1 MESSDFAGPTK
12 GGVATATSAESE
24 DLNKEQIL
32 HSERQTPND
41 MDTEESLESNVATN
55 LSGFRWKRVL
65 NPTGPQPRPRHGHR
79 AINIKEL
86 MVVFGG
92 GNEGIVDELH
102 VYNTV
107 TNQWYVPVL
116 KGDVP
121 NGCAAYGFVVE
132 GTRMFVFGGMI
143 EYGKYSNELYE
154 LQATKWEWRKMYPES
169 PDNGLSPCP
178 RLGHS
183 FTMVGEKIF
192 LFGGLANESDDPKN
206 NIPKYLNDLYILDTR
221 GVHSH
226 NGKWII
232 PKTYGDSP
240 PPRESHTGISFSSK
254 NTGKLN
260 LLIYGGMSGCR
271 LGDLWLLDTDSMTWS
286 KPRTLGQAPLP
297 RSLHSSTMI
306 ANKMYVFGGWVPL
319 VINDSKSTTERE
331 WKCTNTLAVLDL
343 DTMTWDN
350 VTLDTVE
357 ENVPRARAGHCAVG
371 IQSRLYVWSGRD
383 GYRKAWN
390 NQVRVCCK
398 DLWYLEV
405 TKPLYAVKVALVRA
419 STHALELSWTATT
432 FAAAYVL
439 QIQKIEQ
446 AANPSSKQSAQSLV
460 QYGTTSTVAPPAN
473 GSEITPS
480 VGVEAAAA
488 SLKFEKSQISVLHHA
503 AGAAS
508 ASEATVQPATTTTKP
523 ASVSGSVGFTDISQS
538 PSPNTQLQMKPISRL
553 LVEAAAAS
561 LKFEKTPGSMLQ
573 HAAGAASSSEAVGQ
587 PPSTATKTAS
597 ALASVGFTDVL
608 QSASPNTQFQ
618 VKPVTA
624 VAGTSFTVPT
634 STVGVQPQISIISS
648 TAVSVGGNAATTS
661 SSSGMLQKFRH
672 SVAPSRTGS
681 TTTAVATVGG
691 GDTMAVRVSGSMPS
705 NVVLSSSASSGSLRL
720 VPNVTA
726 SQTLRIA
733 TTHSTGGGAA
743 TNILKTALP
752 STAVQSQHTG
762 QATTSI
768 GGKQYFIQKPLTLA
782 PNVQLQFV
790 KTSSGGMTVQTL
802 PKMNFNI
809 AKGATSQSLS
819 IANQQLS
826 AGSAQIQ
833 ITSGPQKSASSA
845 GSTVSSVAGSTTSTS
860 QHNKPIVSG
869 NVLKLVSPHAMT
881 SGGKLI
887 MKNSNILQMGKVTP
901 NVMGGKPA
909 FVITNKQ
916 GTQLGNQQIII
927 VTTGGSLRTVP
938 ASTVMSTA
946 GTGTGTSIVS
956 IVGSTSTTTSTLQ
969 AIGAQRAVISNQS
982 GVKMIRNISSAP
994 GSLATGQKVSSSPLQ
1009 QKTALYIGGKPVT
1022 VMSTNAG
1029 VAGSGSNSNKL
1040 VVLPGTSATNV
1051 GSTTTLSARKSF
1063 VNIFNAGGSSRAL
1076 TLATK
1081 SVPAKIVQSAQVQV
1095 QKESVAE
1102 KSAPITNI
1110 ADTDPMDDIIEQ
1122 LDGAGDLLQKHPTH
1136 DAQGRSEEGVNDDN
1150 ATSTS
1155 MSASGRSEGQSSASG
1170 SSDHNQSIT
1179 DQQVGIVEDI
1189 TGVSSTTDARETPAE
1204 STESV
1209 NSTESGEDK
1218 MNSIEFTANPS
1229 SSDNTCSRP
1238 TTSETEAATIL
1249 TNIKAGEA
1257 SVLGSAGV
1265 GKDPAISTTRGAG
1278 ADGAR
1283 DTDGDFSQGHISHQH
1298 QNVDGSHLEALASAA
1313 VMQAATADATA
1324 SMNSSQV
1331 VKILFE
1337 RSGSGTQLANAITD
1351 NSQTND
1357 QQNAIAVAAQNTS
1370 QNENDKWQTVGV
1382 FKDLSHTVTSY
1393 IDSKYFN
1400 DTLLESLDADN
1411 LPDFNQYPRV
1421 SLDPGT
1427 AYRFRL
1433 AAINSCGRG
1442 EWGEISS
1449 FKTCLPGFPG
1459 APSAIKISKD
1469 VKEGAHLTWEPP
1481 PAQKTKE
1488 IVEYSVYLAV
1498 KPTTKDKALT
1508 SPQLAFVRVYV
1519 GAANQCTVP
1528 NASLSNAHVDCSNKP
1543 AIIFRIAARNQKGY
1557 GPATQ
1562 VRWLQ
1567 DPATTK
1573 LQTPANTPNLKR
1585 AQDKTFSG
1593 TGSPANSYC
1602 SPQKRGRSGGLQD

>member
-1 MESSDFAGPTK
+1 MECSDIIAEKSALETVLNTEFMLQTEDNSRIDNVDNDENFHNRQAAVSTAGS
-12 GGVATATSAESE
+12 TS
-24 DLNKEQIL
+24 
-32 HSERQTPND
+32 P
-41 MDTEESLESNVATN
+41 MC
-55 LSGFRWKRVL
+55 GFRWKRVL

-143 EYGKYSNELYE
+143 EYGKYSNDLYE
-154 LQATKWEWRKMYPES
+154 LQATKWEWRKMYAES
-169 PDNGLSPCP
+169 PDGDGMSPCP

-183 FTMVGEKIF
+183 FTMVGDKIF

-226 NGKWII
+226 NGKWIV
-232 PKTYGDSP
+232 PKTFGDSP
-240 PPRESHTGISFSSK
+240 PPRESHTGIAFTSK
-254 NTGKLN
+254 ANGNLN

-271 LGDLWLLDTDSMTWS
+271 LGDLWLLDTESMTWA

-319 VINDSKSTTERE
+319 VMNESKSTTERE

-343 DTMTWDN
+343 DTMSWDN

-390 NQVRVCCK
+390 NQVCCK

-439 QIQKIEQ
+439 QIQKIDQ
-446 AANPSSKQSAQSLV
+446 
-460 QYGTTSTVAPPAN
+460 
-473 GSEITPS
+473 PS
-480 VGVEAAAA
+480 VNPGTKQPQNLVNQVITAAAKTA
-488 SLKFEKSQISVLHHA
+488 NEP
-503 AGAAS
+503 
-508 ASEATVQPATTTTKP
+508 TATTVPENSPESTLLLAGNEANSSTDGKNTIK
-523 ASVSGSVGFTDISQS
+523 AEINVQAREGMGSRS
-538 PSPNTQLQMKPISRL
+538 P
-553 LVEAAAAS
+553 
-561 LKFEKTPGSMLQ
+561 
-573 HAAGAASSSEAVGQ
+573 
-587 PPSTATKTAS
+587 
-597 ALASVGFTDVL
+597 
-608 QSASPNTQFQ
+608 
-618 VKPVTA
+618 
-624 VAGTSFTVPT
+624 PT
-634 STVGVQPQISIISS
+634 SPQLKKKSGNAATITSVVQPQISVISS
-648 TAVSVGGNAATTS
+648 TAASAPVTTSGNTSVGNI
-661 SSSGMLQKFRH
+661 LQKFRPI
-672 SVAPSRTGS
+672 A
-681 TTTAVATVGG
+681 TTTARTDPVALRTSN
-691 GDTMAVRVSGSMPS
+691 A
-705 NVVLSSSASSGSLRL
+705 NVVLSSVTGATTAAASG
-720 VPNVTA
+720 NA
-726 SQTLRIA
+726 LRIVSSA
-733 TTHSTGGGAA
+733 AA
-743 TNILKTALP
+743 TSSSQALRNSSATINILKTSAP
-752 STAVQSQHTG
+752 SAGSPTTTT
-762 QATTSI
+762 TTSI

-802 PKMNFNI
+802 PKVNFNVT
-809 AKGATSQSLS
+809 KGGGNPSQSLS
-819 IANQQLS
+819 IGNTQTPIQGSALPVNQQ
-826 AGSAQIQ
+826 
-833 ITSGPQKSASSA
+833 PKSS
-845 GSTVSSVAGSTTSTS
+845 
-860 QHNKPIVSG
+860 IVSG
-869 NVLKLVSPHAMT
+869 NVLKLVSPHTMT

-916 GTQLGNQQIII
+916 GAQLGNQQIII
-927 VTTGGSLRTVP
+927 VTTGGGSMRTVP
-938 ASTVMSTA
+938 AGAVMSTA
-946 GTGTGTSIVS
+946 GSGTGTGTSTTGTSIVS
-956 IVGSTSTTTSTLQ
+956 IVSPTATTSSPLQ
-969 AIGAQRAVISNQS
+969 VSSVGGHRTVISTNPS
-982 GVKMIRNISSAP
+982 GVKMLRSISSVQAP
-994 GSLATGQKVSSSPLQ
+994 GGQKVVSGGTPIH
-1009 QKTALYIGGKPVT
+1009 QKAALYIGGKAVT
-1022 VMSTNAG
+1022 VMSSTNPNLTAG
-1029 VAGSGSNSNKL
+1029 NAISNSKL
-1040 VVLPGTSATNV
+1040 MVVPGGSTNVSATSN
-1051 GSTTTLSARKSF
+1051 STTLSGRKSF
-1063 VNIFNAGGSSRAL
+1063 VFNSGSSPRAVTL
-1076 TLATK
+1076 TTKGIHARILPSTSATL
-1081 SVPAKIVQSAQVQV
+1081 S
-1095 QKESVAE
+1095 KESLKE
-1102 KSAPITNI
+1102 ISDKKDNI
-1110 ADTDPMDDIIEQ
+1110 DPTDDIIEQ
-1122 LDGAGDLLQKHPTH
+1122 LDGAVDQLNPQENEAK
-1136 DAQGRSEEGVNDDN
+1136 EEDNNDDNDN

-1155 MSASGRSEGQSSASG
+1155 AATSADIMAPIPMAINEDVSA
-1170 SSDHNQSIT
+1170 
-1179 DQQVGIVEDI
+1179 
-1189 TGVSSTTDARETPAE
+1189 VSSTTDARETAAE
-1204 STESV
+1204 SLEEAPKYTEKEQV
-1209 NSTESGEDK
+1209 NRESTIKSTLLPNDHQ
-1218 MNSIEFTANPS
+1218 NN
-1229 SSDNTCSRP
+1229 RP

-1249 TNIKAGEA
+1249 TNIKSAEVSGTNKNA
-1257 SVLGSAGV
+1257 SSSASIIGDDNRATDV
-1265 GKDPAISTTRGAG
+1265 S
-1278 ADGAR
+1278 
-1283 DTDGDFSQGHISHQH
+1283 DTKFNQIPHKFP
-1298 QNVDGSHLEALASAA
+1298 NVDGSHLDALASAA
-1313 VMQAATADATA
+1313 VMQAATADASALNLNSGETVKSLVEA
-1324 SMNSSQV
+1324 SPR
-1331 VKILFE
+1331 K
-1337 RSGSGTQLANAITD
+1337 SGGD
-1351 NSQTND
+1351 NSKNQLD
-1357 QQNAIAVAAQNTS
+1357 AQ
-1370 QNENDKWQTVGV
+1370 KWHTVGI

-1393 IDSKYFN
+1393 LDSNSFDDSLLDDVFDVDNLADLSKY
-1400 DTLLESLDADN
+1400 
-1411 LPDFNQYPRV
+1411 PRIN
-1421 SLDPGT
+1421 LDPGT

-1498 KPTTKDKALT
+1498 KPTTKDNKTLAAT
-1508 SPQLAFVRVYV
+1508 PQLAFVRVYV

-1567 DPATTK
+1567 DPTTTK
-1573 LQTPANTPNLKR
+1573 LPTSTGPQSLKR
-1585 AQDKTFSG
+1585 AQDKSNSSAGSTF
-1593 TGSPANSYC
+1593 C
-1602 SPQKRGRSGGLQD
+1602 SPNKRGRSGVND

>member
-1 MESSDFAGPTK
+1 MDSTEFAGSNSSL
-12 GGVATATSAESE
+12 GTAMA
-24 DLNKEQIL
+24 DALNSEQIIRSASIQSSSGGNCL
-32 HSERQTPND
+32 ARVD
-41 MDTEESLESNVATN
+41 MDLDPYQAEVGINHNLTN
-55 LSGFRWKRVL
+55 SPSVGFRWKRVL

-169 PDNGLSPCP
+169 PDNGTSPCP

-232 PKTYGDSP
+232 PKTFGDSP
-240 PPRESHTGISFSSK
+240 PPRESHTGISFTSRQ
-254 NTGKLN
+254 TGKLS
-260 LLIYGGMSGCR
+260 LLVYGGMSGCR
-271 LGDLWLLDTDSMTWS
+271 LGDLWLLDTDSMTWE
-286 KPRTLGQAPLP
+286 KPRTRGQAPLP

-319 VINDSKSTTERE
+319 VINDSKATTERE

-343 DTMTWDN
+343 DSMIWEN
-350 VTLDTVE
+350 ITLDTVE

-390 NQVRVCCK
+390 NQVCCK

-446 AANPSSKQSAQSLV
+446 APPVANTKQAQSQGQTLI
-460 QYGTTSTVAPPAN
+460 QQPTSNAN
-473 GSEITPS
+473 GSESTPLIAS
-480 VGVEAAAA
+480 AA
-488 SLKFEKSQISVLHHA
+488 LKFEKNPISVLHLTGTSSPA
-503 AGAAS
+503 AAS
-508 ASEATVQPATTTTKP
+508 PA
-523 ASVSGSVGFTDISQS
+523 AGSVGTATPPTITAIGKSTQSSTVHVTQSQV
-538 PSPNTQLQMKPISRL
+538 K
-553 LVEAAAAS
+553 AAS
-561 LKFEKTPGSMLQ
+561 GSSGGSVATEAIVTP
-573 HAAGAASSSEAVGQ
+573 AI
-587 PPSTATKTAS
+587 
-597 ALASVGFTDVL
+597 
-608 QSASPNTQFQ
+608 
-618 VKPVTA
+618 VT
-624 VAGTSFTVPT
+624 VQQ
-634 STVGVQPQISIISS
+634 QPQLSIISS
-648 TAVSVGGNAATTS
+648 SASGVSTTTS
-661 SSSGMLQKFRH
+661 SSSGGILQKFRASASIVKTSIATGVSQASQDGLNVAVRVGAN
-672 SVAPSRTGS
+672 SVTASSGGLVLTTSQSSTGALRIIPGVSTSTGVSAGQPLRLATYSNSGGGGGGAS
-681 TTTAVATVGG
+681 TTTTILKTSQPSATVQTSSPAVAT
-691 GDTMAVRVSGSMPS
+691 T
-705 NVVLSSSASSGSLRL
+705 
-720 VPNVTA
+720 
-726 SQTLRIA
+726 
-733 TTHSTGGGAA
+733 
-743 TNILKTALP
+743 
-752 STAVQSQHTG
+752 
-762 QATTSI
+762 TTSL

-790 KTSSGGMTVQTL
+790 KTSCGGMTVQTL
-802 PKMNFNI
+802 PKVNFNI
-809 AKGATSQSLS
+809 AKSSGGAQSQAISVC
-819 IANQQLS
+819 NQQLS
-826 AGSAQIQ
+826 TGSAHIQ
-833 ITSGPQKSASSA
+833 IASG
-845 GSTVSSVAGSTTSTS
+845 SSVQPKTVMAGGTTVMATTSTS
-860 QHNKPIVSG
+860 TSGHQQHQQQQQQQQKSIVSG
-869 NVLKLVSPHAMT
+869 NVLKLVAPHTM

-916 GTQLGNQQIII
+916 GAQLGNQQIII
-927 VTTGGSLRTVP
+927 VTTGASLRTVP
-938 ASTVMSTA
+938 ASSVMSSA
-946 GTGTGTSIVS
+946 GSAGSTSIVS
-956 IVGSTSTTTSTLQ
+956 IVGSTGTTATPI
-969 AIGAQRAVISNQS
+969 AMGGQRTVLTGQNN
-982 GVKMIRNISSAP
+982 VKMVRNIQGAAGATTGRPITLTSVNS
-994 GSLATGQKVSSSPLQ
+994 GSVAAGQKLAQ
-1009 QKTALYIGGKPVT
+1009 QKTAVYIGGKSVT
-1022 VMSTNAG
+1022 VMSASSSI
-1029 VAGSGSNSNKL
+1029 SGSPGTSSTNKL
-1040 VVLPGTSATNV
+1040 VMLPGATA
-1051 GSTTTLSARKSF
+1051 ARKGF
-1063 VNIFNAGGSSRAL
+1063 VNIFNAGGASGTGVGQRTLAL
-1076 TLATK
+1076 TSRPTASAVKTTVQQVKEKQDNSAAEAAVTIAT
-1081 SVPAKIVQSAQVQV
+1081 
-1095 QKESVAE
+1095 
-1102 KSAPITNI
+1102 I
-1110 ADTDPMDDIIEQ
+1110 ADTDTIDDIIEQ
-1122 LDGAGDLLQKHPTH
+1122 LDGADDLLSPTK
-1136 DAQGRSEEGVNDDN
+1136 DQQVPEDIEDRDENSIAATSSTST
-1150 ATSTS
+1150 ATSTLVPAAA
-1155 MSASGRSEGQSSASG
+1155 MSSKAEDTSTDIRLV
-1170 SSDHNQSIT
+1170 DQSI
-1179 DQQVGIVEDI
+1179 DDI
-1189 TGVSSTTDARETPAE
+1189 SGVSSTTDVQKT
-1204 STESV
+1204 STMTVTATASPNVTGDKNDIIDSNTGLTASV
-1209 NSTESGEDK
+1209 TT
-1218 MNSIEFTANPS
+1218 TAADFNL
-1229 SSDNTCSRP
+1229 
-1238 TTSETEAATIL
+1238 TTASETEAANIL
-1249 TNIKAGEA
+1249 TTIKSGDGLAG
-1257 SVLGSAGV
+1257 SNSSSSIF
-1265 GKDPAISTTRGAG
+1265 KDPAISTTS
-1278 ADGAR
+1278 DS
-1283 DTDGDFSQGHISHQH
+1283 DVPHSQLSISAIRQHHH
-1298 QNVDGSHLEALASAA
+1298 QNVDGSQLDALASAA
-1313 VMQAATADATA
+1313 VLQAATASADSSKPNRNLLDSLSAGHII
-1324 SMNSSQV
+1324 SKSIDQPKSCIDNNLPVSVSNSTIDDS
-1331 VKILFE
+1331 
-1337 RSGSGTQLANAITD
+1337 
-1351 NSQTND
+1351 
-1357 QQNAIAVAAQNTS
+1357 
-1370 QNENDKWQTVGV
+1370 DKWHTVGI

-1393 IDSKYFN
+1393 IDYKYFN
-1400 DTLLESLDADN
+1400 EAQLENYDADN
-1411 LPDFNQYPRV
+1411 LPDLSQYPRI

-1433 AAINSCGRG
+1433 AALNTCGRG

-1498 KPTTKDKALT
+1498 KPTTKDKVS

-1567 DPATTK
+1567 DPTTNK
-1573 LQTPANTPNLKR
+1573 LQGAANTANLKR
-1585 AQDKTFSG
+1585 TQEKSG
-1593 TGSPANSYC
+1593 ASSTSSYS
-1602 SPQKRGRSGGLQD
+1602 SPQKRARSTGLHSIE

>member
-1 MESSDFAGPTK
+1 SS
-12 GGVATATSAESE
+12 
-24 DLNKEQIL
+24 
-32 HSERQTPND
+32 
-41 MDTEESLESNVATN
+41 MC
-55 LSGFRWKRVL
+55 GFRWKRVL

-143 EYGKYSNELYE
+143 EYGKYSNDLYE

-169 PDNGLSPCP
+169 PDGGGMSPCP

-183 FTMVGEKIF
+183 FTMVGDKIF

-226 NGKWII
+226 NGKWIV
-232 PKTYGDSP
+232 PKTFGDSP
-240 PPRESHTGISFSSK
+240 PPRESHTGIAFTSK
-254 NTGKLN
+254 ANGNLN

-271 LGDLWLLDTDSMTWS
+271 LGDLWLLDTESMTWA

-319 VINDSKSTTERE
+319 VMNESKSTTERE

-357 ENVPRARAGHCAVG
+357 DNVPRARAGHCAVG

-390 NQVRVCCK
+390 NQVCCK

-439 QIQKIEQ
+439 QIQKIDQPSVNPGTKQPQNMVNQGITQ
-446 AANPSSKQSAQSLV
+446 AAR
-460 QYGTTSTVAPPAN
+460 TSNEPTA
-473 GSEITPS
+473 T
-480 VGVEAAAA
+480 
-488 SLKFEKSQISVLHHA
+488 
-503 AGAAS
+503 
-508 ASEATVQPATTTTKP
+508 TVQENNPE
-523 ASVSGSVGFTDISQS
+523 SSLLLSGNEANSSTEGKSTIKTEINVQARDGMGSRS
-538 PSPNTQLQMKPISRL
+538 P
-553 LVEAAAAS
+553 
-561 LKFEKTPGSMLQ
+561 
-573 HAAGAASSSEAVGQ
+573 
-587 PPSTATKTAS
+587 
-597 ALASVGFTDVL
+597 
-608 QSASPNTQFQ
+608 
-618 VKPVTA
+618 
-624 VAGTSFTVPT
+624 PT
-634 STVGVQPQISIISS
+634 SPQLKKKSGNVAIVTSVVQPQISVISS
-648 TAVSVGGNAATTS
+648 TAASAPVATSGNTAVSNI
-661 SSSGMLQKFRH
+661 LQKFRP
-672 SVAPSRTGS
+672 A
-681 TTTAVATVGG
+681 TTTARTDPVALHTSS
-691 GDTMAVRVSGSMPS
+691 A
-705 NVVLSSSASSGSLRL
+705 NVVLSSVTGTTTAAAAGNTLRIVSSASATSS
-720 VPNVTA
+720 
-726 SQTLRIA
+726 SQTLRNSSA
-733 TTHSTGGGAA
+733 TI
-743 TNILKTALP
+743 NILKTSAQSAGS
-752 STAVQSQHTG
+752 STTTT
-762 QATTSI
+762 TTSI

-802 PKMNFNI
+802 PKVNFNV
-809 AKGATSQSLS
+809 AKGGGNPSQSLS
-819 IANQQLS
+819 IGNAQTPIQGSPLPVNQQ
-826 AGSAQIQ
+826 
-833 ITSGPQKSASSA
+833 PKSS
-845 GSTVSSVAGSTTSTS
+845 
-860 QHNKPIVSG
+860 IVSG
-869 NVLKLVSPHAMT
+869 NVLKLVSPHTMT

-916 GTQLGNQQIII
+916 GAQLGNQQIII
-927 VTTGGSLRTVP
+927 VTTAGGSMRTVP
-938 ASTVMSTA
+938 AGAVMSTA
-946 GTGTGTSIVS
+946 GSGTVGTSTTGTSIVS
-956 IVGSTSTTTSTLQ
+956 IVSPTATTASPLQ
-969 AIGAQRAVISNQS
+969 VSSVGGHRTVISTNPS
-982 GVKMIRNISSAP
+982 GVKMLRSISSVQAP
-994 GSLATGQKVSSSPLQ
+994 GGQKVVTSGTAIH
-1009 QKTALYIGGKPVT
+1009 QKAALYIGGKAVT
-1022 VMSTNAG
+1022 VMSSTNPNLTATTPI
-1029 VAGSGSNSNKL
+1029 SNSKL
-1040 VVLPGTSATNV
+1040 MVVPG
-1051 GSTTTLSARKSF
+1051 GSTTVSGTSNSTTLAGRKSF
-1063 VNIFNAGGSSRAL
+1063 VFNSGSSPRAVTL
-1076 TLATK
+1076 TAKGIHARILPSTSATL
-1081 SVPAKIVQSAQVQV
+1081 P
-1095 QKESVAE
+1095 KESLKE
-1102 KSAPITNI
+1102 MSDKKDNI
-1110 ADTDPMDDIIEQ
+1110 DPTDDIIEQ
-1122 LDGAGDLLQKHPTH
+1122 LDGAIDLLN
-1136 DAQGRSEEGVNDDN
+1136 SEENETKEEDNNDDNDN

-1155 MSASGRSEGQSSASG
+1155 AETASSA
-1170 SSDHNQSIT
+1170 DIMAPIAVAIN
-1179 DQQVGIVEDI
+1179 EDVSA
-1189 TGVSSTTDARETPAE
+1189 VSSTTDARETPAE
-1204 STESV
+1204 SLEEAPKLTEEEQMNV
-1209 NSTESGEDK
+1209 ESTIKSALLPNEHQ
-1218 MNSIEFTANPS
+1218 NN
-1229 SSDNTCSRP
+1229 RP
-1238 TTSETEAATIL
+1238 TPSETEAATIL
-1249 TNIKAGEA
+1249 TNIKSAEVSGINKNSRSSSSIA
-1257 SVLGSAGV
+1257 SLGDDSRAPDV
-1265 GKDPAISTTRGAG
+1265 S
-1278 ADGAR
+1278 
-1283 DTDGDFSQGHISHQH
+1283 DTKFNQIPHTF
-1298 QNVDGSHLEALASAA
+1298 QNVDASHLDALASAA
-1313 VMQAATADATA
+1313 VLQAATADASA
-1324 SMNSSQV
+1324 LSSQA
-1331 VKILFE
+1331 VKSLVE
-1337 RSGSGTQLANAITD
+1337 TSPRKGSAD
-1351 NSQTND
+1351 NSKSQI
-1357 QQNAIAVAAQNTS
+1357 QSSSIIASPQHDAQ
-1370 QNENDKWQTVGV
+1370 KWHTVGI

-1393 IDSKYFN
+1393 LDSNSFN
-1400 DTLLESLDADN
+1400 DSLLDDFIDVDN
-1411 LPDFNQYPRV
+1411 LGDFSKFPRIN
-1421 SLDPGT
+1421 LDPGT

-1498 KPTTKDKALT
+1498 KPTTKDNKTLAAT
-1508 SPQLAFVRVYV
+1508 PQLAFVRVYV

-1567 DPATTK
+1567 DPTTTK
-1573 LQTPANTPNLKR
+1573 LPTSTSTPTLKR
-1585 AQDKTFSG
+1585 AQDKPNSSA
-1593 TGSPANSYC
+1593 GSTYC
-1602 SPQKRGRSGGLQD
+1602 SPNKRGRSGLND